1 MTQLG
6 RVVYMHSFFF
16 SYALANYVYC
26 RLFSPNFPFFSFD
39 SFPQAKPNSFFVFA
53 FMSLP

>member
-6 RVVYMHSFFF
+6 RVLYMHSFFF